1 MHPHSH
7 EVAALGKPGMKSV
20 GSTGWRSCGA
30 RRGSWKQGPERA
42 PLLFLT
48 RVSLDGSVTTRQCC
62 GNGLLAYALIEL
74 GLGVHSRTLWALS
87 NPSVRRPECASQPRA
102 SRVNPKRPRQL
113 ASWVTAQ
120 RRLVGHEPQAAW
132 TGSTSRGRR
141 KEAPGCPRDR

>member
-1 MHPHSH
+1 MHSHSH

-48 RVSLDGSVTTRQCC
+48 RVSLDGSVSARQCC

-74 GLGVHSRTLWALS
+74 GLGVHSRTLWAL
-87 NPSVRRPECASQPRA
+87 ECAS
-102 SRVNPKRPRQL
+102 SRVCVAAKSLESQPQEAKA
-113 ASWVTAQ
+113 ASE
-120 RRLVGHEPQAAW
+120 LGHGPEAA
-132 TGSTSRGRR
+132 
-141 KEAPGCPRDR
+141 